1 MTVGTWYCFS
11 DGIHRFGTETGIVSL
26 AVVENAVSIWEPL
39 TRTFPSRIA
48 PLARAARRTWTSS
61 WSRRDD
67 SSDPEEDFSS
77 VSVSSSIDADEGP
90 ERLNHL
96 RRVALYE
103 PSEGN
108 RSRPKLLNTSAQ
120 FAPRFCPDWSSGRA
134 CFSFGNGRQAIEVA
148 RGRFIHFFQI
158 AVEIVE

>member
-48 PLARAARRTWTSS
+48 PLPVQRDEHEPQVEAE
-61 WSRRDD
+61 DD
-67 SSDPEEDFSS
+67 SSDPEEYFSS
-77 VSVSSSIDADEGP
+77 LSVSSSIDADEGP
-90 ERLNHL
+90 ERLHRL